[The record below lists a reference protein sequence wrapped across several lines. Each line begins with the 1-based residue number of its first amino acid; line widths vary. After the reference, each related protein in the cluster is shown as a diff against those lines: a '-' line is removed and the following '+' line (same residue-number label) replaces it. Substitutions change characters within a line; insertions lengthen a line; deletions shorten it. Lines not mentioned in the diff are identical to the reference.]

1 MLRNL
6 VIIRIKSMFAGMFS
20 REKKKAGKGRLILFA
35 LLGVYLLVCFGVM
48 FGGIFFSI
56 CDVFADMGL
65 SWLYFGFMGILVF
78 VLCFVGS
85 VFITQN
91 QLYEAKDN
99 DLLLSMPIPVK
110 YILISRLLSIVI
122 LNYIYELMIILPGAV
137 VYCIRQPVHPAGA
150 VFFLISFLVL
160 PLLVLTFS
168 ALFGW
173 IIALVNTRMRS
184 KNVVVLVL
192 TMVLFLGYLY
202 LCLRLQT
209 YLQKLID
216 NGQAIGEAV
225 EKALPPFYHMG
236 RAIAEGDVL
245 SFGLFLAFCIVPF
258 VIVYLLLSR
267 SFIHIATTNRGQKK
281 IVYRES
287 RMKKSGVRAALLKKE
302 MRHFLGNPM
311 YIFNAAIGLPFT
323 VIGAVYLFVKKD
335 DILEIV
341 SLFPGGTDLVGSLL
355 CAGFGILASLTVISA
370 PMISIEAKTLWISR
384 SLPLRERDIL
394 LSKADVH
401 TLSSLP
407 FVFVSVLLMEI
418 AFPMSLLNRILLV
431 LFPLAVTLFNAYM
444 GIVINLKYPKFDWVN
459 ETDAVKQGLAPF
471 LAIFVSMAT
480 VILPVLLYVLLLKL
494 DLAPSINVY
503 LCIVCALFA
512 AGAGLLYRYLVT
524 RGVRIFRNLQN

>member
-1 MLRNL
+1 M
-6 VIIRIKSMFAGMFS
+6 
-20 REKKKAGKGRLILFA
+20 
-35 LLGVYLLVCFGVM
+35 
-48 FGGIFFSI
+48 
-56 CDVFADMGL
+56 
-65 SWLYFGFMGILVF
+65 
-78 VLCFVGS
+78 
-85 VFITQN
+85 
-91 QLYEAKDN
+91 
-99 DLLLSMPIPVK
+99 
-110 YILISRLLSIVI
+110 
-122 LNYIYELMIILPGAV
+122 
-137 VYCIRQPVHPAGA
+137 
-150 VFFLISFLVL
+150 
-160 PLLVLTFS
+160 
-168 ALFGW
+168 
-173 IIALVNTRMRS
+173 
-184 KNVVVLVL
+184 
-192 TMVLFLGYLY
+192 
-202 LCLRLQT
+202 
-209 YLQKLID
+209 
-216 NGQAIGEAV
+216 

-524 RGVRIFRNLQN
+524 RGCQDIPEFTELKQEGTAKLSMAE